1 MTNRKISLEQITIES
16 PCDVPW
22 ESMTGDERVRFCRI
36 CKKNVFD
43 LSALPRED
51 AEALVS
57 SATSDLCVQIARRAD
72 GTVVTGDCTPARL
85 AFARKAA
92 RKALVVAGAMA
103 GAVAVALAGVGWL
116 LGAEPSCPSV
126 ERRAGVT
133 GRIAA
138 AIDDKLSAPAEA
150 ERPRHY
156 LRGRYP
162 ASRLRDRSG
171 RGPSERAF

>member
-57 SATSDLCVQIARRAD
+57 SATSDLCVQ
-72 GTVVTGDCTPARL
+72 
-85 AFARKAA
+85 
-92 RKALVVAGAMA
+92 
-103 GAVAVALAGVGWL
+103 
-116 LGAEPSCPSV
+116 
-126 ERRAGVT
+126 
-133 GRIAA
+133 
-138 AIDDKLSAPAEA
+138 
-150 ERPRHY
+150 
-156 LRGRYP
+156 
-162 ASRLRDRSG
+162 
-171 RGPSERAF
+171 